1 MASIQFT
8 VPGRPQGKARP
19 RFADGHAYT
28 PQSTRH
34 YERTVAMA
42 AARVIRHAADW
53 SQAGPKAVHISAFF
67 PVARSLSKVEKTRR
81 MGSAYTHK
89 PDADN
94 IAKAILDGINGIAF
108 CDDSQVVELHVRKR
122 YAMTPD
128 AVGVSV
134 HVSDVE

>member
-28 PQSTRH
+28 PYETRA
-34 YERTVAMA
+34 YERLIASVANYA
-42 AARVIRHAADW
+42 VRHASDY
-53 SQAGPKAVHISAFF
+53 SQAGPKAVYITAFF
-67 PVARSLSKVEKTRR
+67 PIPRSLSAAEKAARR
-81 MGSAYTHK
+81 GQSHMHR

-108 CDDSQVVELHVRKR
+108 ADDAQVVELRVAKR

-134 HVSDVE
+134 HVSDAE